1 MKNKH
6 NDVQRPRIASSAR
19 SNEHIRRALAFERA
33 QLLRSRSKARA
44 EKSGRRKMSLTES
57 KINPKREGGPCG
69 TSSAEQ
75 IESNELLVASTNA
88 SLDWEQQGRNRPST
102 SGGRKQS
109 EGESNNDNAS
119 EFTKW
124 LAATVSYMHL
134 IVNLDAICLDNFW

>member
-6 NDVQRPRIASSAR
+6 NDIQRPRTASSVR

-33 QLLRSRSKARA
+33 QLLRSRSKAVA

-57 KINPKREGGPCG
+57 KINSKRERGTCG

-75 IESNELLVASTNA
+75 VESNELLVASTNT

-109 EGESNNDNAS
+109 KGDCSNDNAS

-134 IVNLDAICLDNFW
+134 IVNVDTICLFNER